1 MQEATQLHL
10 KLFTGPTSS
19 RACILGVDIWCTSA
33 TMFSF
38 LLRNLAHVWWNNS
51 VNPTN
56 TQQVAMTGEFN
67 SKLQHSSEPTQ
78 M

>member
-38 LLRNLAHVWWNNS
+38 LLRNLAHVW
-51 VNPTN
+51 
-56 TQQVAMTGEFN
+56 
-67 SKLQHSSEPTQ
+67 
-78 M
+78 